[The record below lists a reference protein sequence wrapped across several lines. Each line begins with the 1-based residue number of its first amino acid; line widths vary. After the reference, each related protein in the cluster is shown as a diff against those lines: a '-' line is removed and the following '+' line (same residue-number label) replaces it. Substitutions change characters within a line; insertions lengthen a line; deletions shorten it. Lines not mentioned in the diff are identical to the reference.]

1 MKGGKVIERYLEDY
15 VAGQTF
21 TTGRL
26 TVDAEQI
33 KTFAAQFD
41 PQPFHLDEE
50 AAKSTV
56 FKGLAA
62 SGFHTASLVM
72 RLIVGSEDRPVG
84 GFIGLGIEEIRWPRP
99 VRPGDELHV
108 QIEVLEVRTSASR
121 PGQGMIKVRTTAL
134 NQNNEAVQVSM
145 NNLLV
150 PCRPGNTVIKHAE
163 PPSVSSA
170 LAQRIDKQGEGR

>member
-1 MKGGKVIERYLEDY
+1 VIERYLEDY
-15 VAGQTF
+15 EAGQTF

-33 KTFAAQFD
+33 KAFAAQFD

-50 AAKSTV
+50 AAKRTV

-72 RLIVGSEDRPVG
+72 RLIVVSEDRPVG
-84 GFIGLGIEEIRWPRP
+84 GFIGLGIEEMRWPRP

-108 QIEVLEVRTSASR
+108 QIEVLEVRPSASR
-121 PGQGMIKVRTTAL
+121 PGQGMIKVRTTTL
-134 NQNNEAVQVSM
+134 NQNNEAVQVSR
-145 NNLLV
+145 NSLLV
-150 PCRPGNTVIKHAE
+150 PCRPGNTFIKHAE
-163 PPSVSSA
+163 SSSVSPA
-170 LAQRIDKQGEGR
+170 VAQRIDKQGEGR